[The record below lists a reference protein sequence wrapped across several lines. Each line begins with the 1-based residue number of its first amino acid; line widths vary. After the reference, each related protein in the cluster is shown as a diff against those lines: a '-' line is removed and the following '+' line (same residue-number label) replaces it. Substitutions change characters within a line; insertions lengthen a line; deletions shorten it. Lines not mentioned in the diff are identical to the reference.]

1 MGNLNLKMEKLKRTH
16 YCGTLGIKDEGKE
29 VVLTGWVQTR
39 RDLGG
44 VIFIDMRDRTGLI
57 QVVFNPEVSKEA
69 HNLAH
74 YLRPEYV
81 IAVGGKVSMRPEGTE
96 NPRIGTGEIEVIA
109 EKVSILNE
117 AKTPPIPID
126 DEVEIS
132 EDRRLKYRYLDL
144 RRPSLQGNIFFRHR
158 VMKATRDYLNSKGF
172 IEVETPFLT
181 RSTPEGARD
190 YLVPSRLNPGHF
202 YALPQSPQ
210 LFKQLLMISGFDRY
224 YQIVRCFRD
233 EDLRAD
239 RQPEFTQIDME
250 MSFVDEEEIFRI
262 VEGMFSYIFS
272 KVLDQEISIPFERLT
287 WKEAM
292 DRFGTD
298 KPDTRFPL
306 ELRDVTEI
314 FRGSQFRVFS
324 QIVDSG
330 GVVKALRLPGQAGM
344 PRSELDRMQGE
355 ENLRKYFNVH
365 TGLKGVAWTK
375 VQEENWH
382 GPVAKNL
389 SSSEKERLK
398 EATCLHEG
406 DLLLMVAGNTDLVN
420 ASLDIIRNHFGKV
433 LYPDCFKGFK
443 FIWITDFPLLEY
455 DEREKRFVSM
465 HHPFTAPLEEDL
477 RILEQSPLK
486 VRARAYDLVLNG
498 VEVGGGSIR
507 IHKREIQQKVF
518 RVLGISDKEAME
530 KFGFLLEALE
540 YGAPPHGGIAFGFDR
555 LIMLLCNAKSIR
567 DVIAFPKTQKGSCLL
582 TDAPATVDQKQLDEL
597 WIQIRKR

>member
-1 MGNLNLKMEKLKRTH
+1 MDLKPDILKRSH
-16 YCGTLGIKDEGKE
+16 YCGTLRKKDEGRD
-29 VVLTGWVQTR
+29 VVLAGWVQTR

-44 VIFIDMRDRTGLI
+44 VIFVDLRDRTGLI
-57 QVVFNPEVSKEA
+57 QVVFNPEISREA
-69 HNLAH
+69 HDIAH
-74 YLRPEYV
+74 RLRPEHV
-81 IAVGGKVSMRPEGTE
+81 IALKGKVSIRPVGTE
-96 NPRIGTGEIEVIA
+96 NLKIETGEIEVLA
-109 EKVSILNE
+109 ESLSILNE

-144 RRPSLQGNIFFRHR
+144 RRPSLQRNLFIRHR
-158 VMKATRDYLNSKGF
+158 AMKATRDFLDSQGF

-190 YLVPSRLNPGHF
+190 YLVPSRINPGHF

-250 MSFVDEEEIFRI
+250 MSFVDEEEIFQV
-262 VEGMFSYIFS
+262 VEGMLSYMFSQ
-272 KVLDQEISIPFERLT
+272 VLHQELSIPFGRLT

-292 DRFGTD
+292 ERFGTD

-306 ELRDVTEI
+306 ELKDTTEI
-314 FRGSQFRVFS
+314 FRGSSFRVFAKE
-324 QIVDSG
+324 IDEG
-330 GVVKALRLPGQAGM
+330 GVVKAMKLPGQARM
-344 PRSELDRMQGE
+344 PRSELDRLQGE
-355 ENLRKYFNVH
+355 ENLKRYYNVH
-365 TGLKGVAWTK
+365 TGLKGVAWIK
-375 VQEENWH
+375 IQDGNWQ

-389 SSSEKERLK
+389 TSSERERLQEVTDFK
-398 EATCLHEG
+398 EG
-406 DLLLMVAGNTDLVN
+406 DLLLMVSGRRDQVN
-420 ASLDIIRNHFGKV
+420 ASLDVLRNHFGKV
-433 LYPDCFKGFK
+433 LYPDSFAGYRFL
-443 FIWITDFPLLEY
+443 WITDFPLLEY
-455 DEREKRFVSM
+455 DEKEGRLVSM
-465 HHPFTAPLEEDL
+465 HHPFTAPLDEDIYL
-477 RILEQSPLK
+477 LEDRPLD

-507 IHKREIQQKVF
+507 IHRRETQQRVF
-518 RVLGISDKEAME
+518 RALGISDQEAIE

-555 LIMLLCNAKSIR
+555 LIMLLCGARSIR
-567 DVIAFPKTQKGSCLL
+567 DVIAFPKTQRGACLL
-582 TDAPATVDQKQLDEL
+582 TDAPARVDQRQLDEL
-597 WIQIRKR
+597 WIQIRRR